1 MADDAKE
8 RVGRWHWHQHRPSI
22 ITMRCDALQ
31 CNRRPTT
38 IQRRPAAAPGP
49 CMAQTDDA
57 GTVLAVTH
65 SRPPYPLYYGSI
77 SMCASVAPGPC
88 TQPCTVPAGQQRR
101 HASTTLPYVL
111 LFVGRVSRRRWPGA
125 ASTGGEDCIIA
136 CMPSTITT
144 VLRRA
149 VPVHWSWARG
159 CYRYRSIWRP
169 CCCCLHGCILLC
181 RRPLHIVATCYSFL
195 PTAMRG

>member
-8 RVGRWHWHQHRPSI
+8 RVGQWHWHQHRPSI
-22 ITMRCDALQ
+22 ITMRYDALQ

-125 ASTGGEDCIIA
+125 ASTGGGIASLHACQAPLLQCRAALCLCIGRGLVAAPDTDPYGARAAAA
-136 CMPSTITT
+136 CT
-144 VLRRA
+144 A
-149 VPVHWSWARG
+149 A
-159 CYRYRSIWRP
+159 Y
-169 CCCCLHGCILLC
+169 